1 MYLKI
6 LQEVETVTKN
16 FCNGKLMT
24 KNSEH
29 RKFLDNVF
37 NVFTIVGR
45 GNYVSIYDVKEDVT
59 RFSPAAVEMFGLP
72 DEYIPH
78 GYVEWKNYIHPEDK
92 IQYKRTMD
100 ALLEGKVRGYDL
112 AYRTRLKDGS
122 YAVIRYVG
130 ATIFD
135 SDGKPEIIGGTMIN
149 EGVTAVT
156 DPVTLLRNQYGFFR
170 DLVAATELKRNCV
183 VVLCGINRMNS
194 INEEH
199 GYSFGNSVLQQTA
212 WLLQEVAG
220 QEGTVYRMEGAKF
233 AFLTESLSPEEVA
246 VRYEK
251 LRRAAQAGLPVEN
264 VRQVLSI
271 NGGMIYFDGG
281 TYDERTIHAALNFVY
296 NESKFYHNGKLVN
309 YNGAIG
315 RNTHESLELIA
326 EVRND
331 ILMDCENFS
340 LRYQPVFDA
349 KTEKITAMEA
359 LLCWHS
365 ERFGDVPPSAYVP
378 VLERDFLFE
387 ELGYWILRRAMEDGL
402 KLLEKNPALILN
414 VNISPA
420 QIVDDFLF
428 EEIDKI
434 LNYVGFPLKNLCFE
448 LTQSCRLIEPDILR
462 RIVRALKRKGILC
475 LIDDF
480 GSGVASIDFLRD
492 LAPNF
497 IKLERDY
504 ILHIKDRPGNL
515 QIVQH
520 LSELAVDLGTK
531 VCLKGVEDAEIRR
544 TIKDLPITNVQGNFY
559 AEAIQVDEILYKY
572 L

>member
-1 MYLKI
+1 M
-6 LQEVETVTKN
+6 TKN
-16 FCNGKLMT
+16 F
-24 KNSEH
+24 EH
-29 RKFLDNVF
+29 KKILDELYDAF
-37 NVFTIVGR
+37 GILGR
-45 GNYVSIYDVKEDVT
+45 GSYVAVYDVENNVG
-59 RFSPAAVEMFGLP
+59 RFSPTLVELFDLP
-72 DEYIPH
+72 GEYIPSS
-78 GYVEWKNYIHPEDK
+78 GEVWEKYIHPEDLVD
-92 IQYKRTMD
+92 YRRTMK
-100 ALLEGKVRGYDL
+100 ALLGGEVKDYDL
-112 AYRTRLKDGS
+112 SYRTQLKDGS
-122 YAVIRYVG
+122 YAALRYLG
-130 ATIFD
+130 STIFD
-135 SDGKPEIIGGTMIN
+135 ADGKPEIIGGIIIN
-149 EGVTAVT
+149 QGVTAVT

-170 DLVAATELKRNCV
+170 DLVAAIELKRSCV
-183 VVLCGINRMNS
+183 IVLCGINRMNN
-194 INEEH
+194 INAEH
-199 GYSFGNSVLQQTA
+199 GYAFGNSVLQQTA
-212 WLLQEVAG
+212 WFLQETIG
-220 QEGTVYRMEGAKF
+220 QDGTVYRMEGAKF
-233 AFLTESLSPEEVA
+233 AFLTETLSPEEIA
-246 VRYEK
+246 LKYEK
-251 LRRAAQAGLPVEN
+251 IRRAAQAGLPVEN

-271 NGGMIYFDGG
+271 NGGMIHFDGG
-281 TYDERTIHAALNFVY
+281 NYDERTVHASLNFAY

-315 RNTHESLELIA
+315 MTNRDSLELLA

-331 ILMDCENFS
+331 ILLDCRNFS

-359 LLCWHS
+359 LLCWRS
-365 ERFGDVPPSAYVP
+365 D

-387 ELGYWILRRAMEDGL
+387 ELGYWIFRRSMEDSL
-402 KLLEKNPALILN
+402 KALEKKPDLMLN

-434 LNYVGFPLKNLCFE
+434 ATSVNFPMKNLCFE

-504 ILHIKDRPGNL
+504 ILNIKDRPGNL
-515 QIVQH
+515 QIVRH

-531 VCLKGVEDAEIRR
+531 VCLKGVEDAAIREA
-544 TIKDLPITNVQGNFY
+544 TKDLPITNLQGNFY
-559 AEAIQVDEILYKY
+559 SESITLDEIIERFL
-572 L
+572 